1 MLPPPLDA
9 GSPGWRM
16 DHFVARGGSKR
27 TRRRP
32 RALMGAP
39 WSPCRGDHNPYSKLP
54 LRCPIRRAPGAPS
67 CPSRGWTSAR
77 HRLAFIEFY
86 FFISPPARHEIA
98 PPALGVWGTSEEA
111 VSADYGRLD
120 TATKGRPSVHAADER
135 GPRGFMHPPLTHSP
149 PWRPNLHRKKARV
162 EMRFS
167 LNWPLAASRRQQHI
181 AG

>member
-1 MLPPPLDA
+1 MMPPPCFNP
-9 GSPGWRM
+9 SPWWRC
-16 DHFVARGGSKR
+16 DHFVAHGGIKR
-27 TRRRP
+27 MRRRP

-120 TATKGRPSVHAADER
+120 TATKARPSVHAADKR
-135 GPRGFMHPPLTHSP
+135 GLIGPLPPPWRPSP
-149 PWRPNLHRKKARV
+149 PWRPN
-162 EMRFS
+162 S
-167 LNWPLAASRRQQHI
+167 PPYRQWWRCVFR
-181 AG
+181 

>member
-1 MLPPPLDA
+1 MMPPPCFNR
-9 GSPGWRM
+9 SPWWRC
-16 DHFVARGGSKR
+16 DHFVAHGGTKR
-27 TRRRP
+27 MRRRP

-120 TATKGRPSVHAADER
+120 TTTKARPSVHAVDKR
-135 GPRGFMHPPLTHSP
+135 GPIGPLPPPWRPSP
-149 PWRPNLHRKKARV
+149 PWRPN
-162 EMRFS
+162 S
-167 LNWPLAASRRQQHI
+167 PLYRYRQ
-181 AG
+181 